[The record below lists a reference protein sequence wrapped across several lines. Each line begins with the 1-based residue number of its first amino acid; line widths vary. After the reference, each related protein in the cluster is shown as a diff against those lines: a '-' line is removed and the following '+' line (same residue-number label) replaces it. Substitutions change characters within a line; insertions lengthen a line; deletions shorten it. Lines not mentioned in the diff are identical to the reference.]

1 MELCDDASVLL
12 LEEKVHQRQQRG
24 ELQQQIITKIL
35 REMAR
40 DNIVT

>member
-12 LEEKVHQRQQRG
+12 LEEKVHHRQQRG